1 MLTNKSLKHNL
12 SLIVQFKIL
21 TFIQLVEN
29 QKLEMGKAT
38 HRQIFF
44 TNSSTLQIKYNRTN
58 KKRDPRYKTSLETSL
73 LKDIQLKLSQ
83 FKAIIHLTI
92 QLKISYQNKLPS
104 KLILRN

>member
-1 MLTNKSLKHNL
+1 MFLTLTNKSLKHNL
-12 SLIVQFKIL
+12 SLIVQSKIL

-29 QKLEMGKAT
+29 QKLEMEKAT

-58 KKRDPRYKTSLETSL
+58 KKRDLRYKTSLETSP
-73 LKDIQLKLSQ
+73 LKDIQLKLSL

-92 QLKISYQNKLPS
+92 QLKILY
-104 KLILRN
+104 